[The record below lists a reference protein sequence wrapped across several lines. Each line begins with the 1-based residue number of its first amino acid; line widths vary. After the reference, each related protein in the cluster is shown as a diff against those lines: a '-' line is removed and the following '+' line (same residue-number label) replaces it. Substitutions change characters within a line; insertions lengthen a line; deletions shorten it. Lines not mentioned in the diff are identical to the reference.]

1 MSQGKCYYVYM
12 LRCSTG
18 ELYTGYTTNLR
29 KRVETHNKG
38 QGSRFTKAR
47 LPVKLVY
54 SEKLRSRKEAMRR
67 ERQIKRKSRKE
78 KIQLIAKAV

>member
-1 MSQGKCYYVYM
+1 MNRLKGYYVYM

-18 ELYTGYTTNLR
+18 ELYTGYTVNLE
-29 KRVETHNKG
+29 KRIKAHNKG
-38 QGSRFTKAR
+38 VGSRFTKAR
-47 LPVKLVY
+47 LPTILVY
-54 SEKLRSRKEAMRR
+54 SERLRSRREAMRR